1 MDGWTFW
8 TNGLAEK
15 FQFQFIS
22 QLSSNILSNIFLA
35 NSNVE
40 YAII

>member
-1 MDGWTFW
+1 MDGPS
-8 TNGLAEK
+8 GLAEK
-15 FQFQFIS
+15 FQFQFQFLS

-40 YAII
+40 YVIV